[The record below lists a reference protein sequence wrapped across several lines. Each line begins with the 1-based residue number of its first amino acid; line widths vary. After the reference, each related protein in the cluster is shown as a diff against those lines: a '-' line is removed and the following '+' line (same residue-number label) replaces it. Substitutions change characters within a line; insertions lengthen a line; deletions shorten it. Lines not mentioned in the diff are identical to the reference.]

1 MTLVGLTLPALSE
14 YDPPVAGEG
23 SLDPMGLAAIS
34 DRLADQLAPGVRARM
49 LRVRF
54 VTAMAV
60 GAVLLLQLVL
70 DALRAR
76 NLLRLSIAGLFLVV
90 AVPVVYSL
98 ARRRAPLRAWIV
110 LAAAGAVYLVLA
122 VAMEVPQERLHLV
135 EYGALAILLRAAFA
149 ESAAVRPR
157 GAHSANVDLRSLL
170 AATAIGWLDEAM
182 QGILPNRMYDLRDVG
197 FNALAAAV
205 ALGAAAALRVAI
217 EPAARSRE
225 EPEK

>member
-1 MTLVGLTLPALSE
+1 MRGFRSVRERRLW
-14 YDPPVAGEG
+14 VAVAVAV
-23 SLDPMGLAAIS
+23 SLLLAA
-34 DRLADQLAPGVRARM
+34 LYP
-49 LRVRF
+49 F
-54 VTAMAV
+54 
-60 GAVLLLQLVL
+60 QLVL

-76 NLLRLSIAGLFLVV
+76 NLLRLSIAGLFLVG

-110 LAAAGAVYLVLA
+110 LAAAGAVYLGLA

>member
-1 MTLVGLTLPALSE
+1 MRGFRSVRERRLW
-14 YDPPVAGEG
+14 VAVAVAV
-23 SLDPMGLAAIS
+23 SLLLAA
-34 DRLADQLAPGVRARM
+34 LYP
-49 LRVRF
+49 F
-54 VTAMAV
+54 
-60 GAVLLLQLVL
+60 QLVL

-157 GAHSANVDLRSLL
+157 GAHSTIVDLRSLL

-197 FNALAAAV
+197 FNALSAAV

>member
-1 MTLVGLTLPALSE
+1 MRGFRSVRERRLW
-14 YDPPVAGEG
+14 VAVAVAV
-23 SLDPMGLAAIS
+23 SLLLAA
-34 DRLADQLAPGVRARM
+34 LYP
-49 LRVRF
+49 F
-54 VTAMAV
+54 
-60 GAVLLLQLVL
+60 QLVL

-76 NLLRLSIAGLFLVV
+76 NLLRLSIAGLFLVG

-170 AATAIGWLDEAM
+170 AATAIGWLDEAL
-182 QGILPNRMYDLRDVG
+182 QGILPNRMDDLRDVG

>member
-1 MTLVGLTLPALSE
+1 MRGFRSVRERRLW
-14 YDPPVAGEG
+14 VAVAVAV
-23 SLDPMGLAAIS
+23 SLLLAA
-34 DRLADQLAPGVRARM
+34 LYP
-49 LRVRF
+49 F
-54 VTAMAV
+54 
-60 GAVLLLQLVL
+60 QLVL

-157 GAHSANVDLRSLL
+157 GAHSTIVDLRSLL